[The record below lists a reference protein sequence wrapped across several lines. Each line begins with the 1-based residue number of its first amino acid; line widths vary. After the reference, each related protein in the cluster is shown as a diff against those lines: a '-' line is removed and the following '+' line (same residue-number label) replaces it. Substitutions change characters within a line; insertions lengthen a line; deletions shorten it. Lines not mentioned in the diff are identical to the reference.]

1 MYVEL
6 AGIRKSSREKKKKK
20 PIKCRQTSHCQGRKD
35 GLAAKKTNGSGSS
48 LVCRHHSHLQPVFR
62 CAAEWIPGEEH
73 LYKPDLHFGF
83 FCTSSKGISGPEELL
98 YLLLLATVWV
108 QLVQAVWCL
117 ASGGTQGKLKQN
129 SSPLGKT
136 LNVPSLEGRD
146 CSWRKSPSGHRQR
159 MCCVTARTANSQQ
172 SQTRAITLQ
181 LKRNFFS

>member
-1 MYVEL
+1 MEVGHHWF
-6 AGIRKSSREKKKKK
+6 ADI
-20 PIKCRQTSHCQGRKD
+20 TH
-35 GLAAKKTNGSGSS
+35 TSS
-48 LVCRHHSHLQPVFR
+48 LWSDVLLNECQEKSTFTNQTCTLVS
-62 CAAEWIPGEEH
+62 
-73 LYKPDLHFGF
+73 FGA
-83 FCTSSKGISGPEELL
+83 SSKGISGPEELL

-159 MCCVTARTANSQQ
+159 MCCITARTANSQQ

-181 LKRNFFS
+181 LKRNFFPNLDLNSKKTELLLKGFHGICRNGNSSILWKLVCL